1 MTDFAASGGA
11 TLNTPSSSS
20 SLSHPNFSLAVVHEE
35 MNPRRRST
43 MEDVHRIVPNLDGSD
58 ELSFFAVYDGHG
70 GREIADFIGS
80 ALEQNIAHELKLG
93 TGDIPE
99 QITRAFLLTDEQSRS
114 LDIVTSGATAV
125 CALLKSEESGR
136 VLYVANVGDSRAVLC
151 SRNGLEDTNS
161 PNTLNYRA
169 QRLSYDHRAEDE
181 EEQKRIKASGGF
193 ITRSRVLGI
202 LAVSR
207 SFGDHGM
214 KDFVI
219 SEPYVTTTHLGKS
232 EECPFLILACDGLW
246 DVMTDQEA
254 IEMVLELGPEKNE
267 EAAKIL
273 VTQSISRGSA
283 DNITAI
289 VVFL

>member
-1 MTDFAASGGA
+1 
-11 TLNTPSSSS
+11 
-20 SLSHPNFSLAVVHEE
+20 
-35 MNPRRRST
+35 